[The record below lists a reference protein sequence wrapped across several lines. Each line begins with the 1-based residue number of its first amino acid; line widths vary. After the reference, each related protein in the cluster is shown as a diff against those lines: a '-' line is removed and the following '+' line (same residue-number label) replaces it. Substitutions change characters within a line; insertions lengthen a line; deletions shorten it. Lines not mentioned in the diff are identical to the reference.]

1 MINIDIVLLFQ
12 AVNFLVLLFLLN
24 ILLYRPIRKVMADRA
39 AEIASAREKTVSVD
53 ADVREKMADYE
64 RRLREAKTGATEER
78 GKMIREARSEE
89 AAILDAARRDAAD
102 ALTEIRGVIQKEAAE
117 AEGLLRARAEALSRV
132 ISEKVL
138 GRSLS

>member
-1 MINIDIVLLFQ
+1 
-12 AVNFLVLLFLLN
+12 
-24 ILLYRPIRKVMADRA
+24 
-39 AEIASAREKTVSVD
+39 
-53 ADVREKMADYE
+53 
-64 RRLREAKTGATEER
+64 
-78 GKMIREARSEE
+78 MIREARSEE
-89 AAILDAARRDAAD
+89 AVILDAARRDAAD

>member
-53 ADVREKMADYE
+53 ADVRERWPTMSGGCGK
-64 RRLREAKTGATEER
+64 RKR
-78 GKMIREARSEE
+78 GQRKS
-89 AAILDAARRDAAD
+89 
-102 ALTEIRGVIQKEAAE
+102 G
-117 AEGLLRARAEALSRV
+117 
-132 ISEKVL
+132 
-138 GRSLS
+138 GR

>member
-24 ILLYRPIRKVMADRA
+24 ILLYKPVRKVMADRA

-53 ADVREKMADYE
+53 AGVREKMADYE
-64 RRLREAKTGATEER
+64 QRLREAKTAATDER
-78 GKMIREARSEE
+78 GTLIREARTEE
-89 AAILDAARRDAAD
+89 AAILDAARRDATD
-102 ALTEIRGVIQKEAAE
+102 TLTEIRDVIQKEAAE
-117 AEGLLRARAEALSRV
+117 AEGLLRDRAEALSRV